1 MLQETSQGG
10 VSNGTEQIT
19 PSEVVPLMAGSCA
32 AVGTRIQID
41 ESTGMF
47 DPVTALGLKLN
58 ADEKYQVIRIGPCHP
73 SKADIKTKQCGDR
86 RRRCSENIFSHSD
99 GTKRNWISYSHIK
112 NALFCIPCLLSL
124 MKH

>member
-19 PSEVVPLMAGSCA
+19 PSEEVTLMAGSCA

-58 ADEKYQVIRIGPCHP
+58 ADDKNRSMP
-73 SKADIKTKQCGDR
+73 SIKSR
-86 RRRCSENIFSHSD
+86 H
-99 GTKRNWISYSHIK
+99 
-112 NALFCIPCLLSL
+112 
-124 MKH
+124 